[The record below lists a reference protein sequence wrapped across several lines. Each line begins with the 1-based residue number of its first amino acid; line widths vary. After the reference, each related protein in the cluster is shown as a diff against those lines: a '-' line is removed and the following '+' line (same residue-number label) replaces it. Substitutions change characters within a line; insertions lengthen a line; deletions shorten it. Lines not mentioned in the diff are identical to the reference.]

1 MPEHVINIDTLI
13 NEARE
18 RALKAIGIA
27 NVLIAGKTGVGKSTL
42 INAVFQGRMAA
53 TGQGKPV
60 TQSTTKITKDGV
72 PVAIYDTRG
81 LEVKNYKSIIDELMK
96 FIETTNS
103 DTDPLR
109 HIHVAWLCIA
119 EGARRFEDA
128 EIELGEALSRQM
140 PVIVLITTAVSD
152 QGFEAIIKEHFR
164 FAANVVR
171 INSLEYTLDGGKI
184 TLPPRGLEDLID
196 LTMEVIPD
204 AQKKAFAAA
213 QRIKLSHKVDEAHKI
228 VLAAATTAGTIAMTP
243 IPFAD
248 AAVIVP
254 VQIGMLAGIS
264 VVFGLNLNRDFL
276 ALLVSGT
283 FITVAGPL
291 GGRAILANLVK
302 FFPAIG
308 WVAGSALSA
317 AVAISLT
324 TAFGEAYIA
333 TLYALLKDAPDR
345 KIEEVRVE
353 LSAKKLGYG
362 YGHIYNSVVYR
373 ITDVS
378 RFLNKANHATYP
390 GLRFNVKLA

>member
-1 MPEHVINIDTLI
+1 MPEHAINIDTLI

-72 PVAIYDTRG
+72 PVGIYDTRG

-119 EGARRFEDA
+119 EGTRRFEDA

-152 QGFEAIIKEHFR
+152 QGFEAIIKEQFR

-184 TLPPRGLEDLID
+184 TVPPHGLEDLID

-213 QRIKLSHKVDEAHKI
+213 QRIKLSHKVDQAHKI
-228 VLAAATTAGTIAMTP
+228 VLAAATTAGSIAMTP

-324 TAFGEAYIA
+324 TAFGEAFIA

-345 KIEEVRVE
+345 KIEAPEIVEAFKRKLINGSKNNRVSIFIGRV
-353 LSAKKLGYG
+353 LDKVFGK
-362 YGHIYNSVVYR
+362 NNPV
-373 ITDVS
+373 
-378 RFLNKANHATYP
+378 
-390 GLRFNVKLA
+390 

>member
-1 MPEHVINIDTLI
+1 MQDIDTLI

-119 EGARRFEDA
+119 EGSRRFEDA

-184 TLPPRGLEDLID
+184 TVPPHGLEDLID

-213 QRIKLSHKVDEAHKI
+213 QRIRLSHKIDEAHKI
-228 VLAAATTAGTIAMTP
+228 VLAAATTAGSIAMTP

-291 GGRAILANLVK
+291 GGRAIMANLVK

-317 AVAISLT
+317 TVAFSLT

-345 KIEEVRVE
+345 KIEAPEVAEAFKR
-353 LSAKKLGYG
+353 KL
-362 YGHIYNSVVYR
+362 INSSKNNLAWSF
-373 ITDVS
+373 I
-378 RFLNKANHATYP
+378 AHALDKVFSKNNP
-390 GLRFNVKLA
+390 V